1 MIEKTRFRQV
11 DFDPFA
17 NGEVMLAAPSTE
29 AQKEI
34 WLSAQFGPDANCAFN
49 ESMSFRIR
57 GPIDTALF
65 RGCLAEVID
74 RHEVLRATFSPDG
87 STWMVAKGMQ
97 LDIPVIDL
105 SAAPDQ
111 AEAEI
116 QSAIDEDA
124 ATPFD
129 LISGPLVRAKIFSVR
144 NDLHH
149 VLFTAHHIV
158 CDGWSMAI
166 IVYDLKKL
174 YTIKKTGSKEVLPA
188 PPQFSAYAGE
198 ELEMINSG
206 GGKEAEDFW
215 LNLYAEEVPVMDIPV
230 DRPRPIA
237 RTFKAKR
244 TDYDI
249 DPEIVRK
256 LKKTGAK
263 YGCTF
268 MTVLIAAFKTFLFR
282 LVQDN
287 AIVLGVPAAG
297 QLATGQYHL
306 VGHCVNLL
314 PLISKAEGSRR
325 FCDYLLDVWSLLL
338 DAHRHQ
344 RYTFGTLVRKLQIP
358 RDSSRIP
365 LIPVVFN
372 LDQKTADDNL
382 EIEGVDFEVFTNP
395 RKAENFEWY
404 WNLVSSARGDE
415 LVVECTY
422 NEALFDE
429 KTIRRRLAGFEA
441 LLGAVADAPEQRLSG
456 LDWLPEEEKER
467 LFVEFVDT
475 AFSYPK
481 NQCVYDLFEANA
493 KSDPAKIAVVFEGSE
508 ITYGELRDRS
518 NRLSDYLTDIGV
530 GPDVLVGIY
539 MDRSIEMMV
548 GLLGIVKAGGA
559 YVPLDPDYPADR
571 LAYMMVESN
580 AMVLITQE
588 KFKDSIPESKAK
600 TVFIDSGWPLT
611 ENESSTRPARKGDA
625 IIPGPEHPAY
635 VIFTSGSTG
644 NPKGVK
650 VPHRAVTN
658 FLCSMCRTPGM
669 TEDDTLLAVTTL
681 SFDIHVLEL
690 FLPLISGGKVVIA
703 PRDAAGDGHRLL
715 EMLDT
720 HGVTIMQATP
730 GTWRLMLA
738 AGWEEKKHVKVLCG
752 GEPFPADLAKA
763 LIKRAGSVWNMY
775 GPTETTVWSTCQ
787 RLTDDDGP
795 ILAGRPIGNTKT
807 YVLDANRQPLPIGVP
822 GELYIGGDGVSH
834 GYLNRPE
841 LTSKAFVPD
850 WFSNKPGALLYKTG
864 DLVKYHPDG
873 SIEYLHR
880 LDNQLK
886 VRGFRIEPGE
896 IETVMGLY
904 PVIRQAIVGVS
915 EFSSGDQRLI
925 GYFEAEA
932 TESVDIAAL
941 RTFLRS
947 KLPEYMVPQHFVAM
961 ASFPLTPA
969 GKIDRKS
976 ILAHNRGKNDSA
988 ETYAAP
994 ETAMQAEI
1002 ARVWREVLK
1011 SEKIGI
1017 RDNFFDIGGHSLLG
1031 MQVVSRLG
1039 KLYGISLSIGAIFE
1053 APTVEQMAFL
1063 IPSVTAGNAAGR
1075 QPVQEPVPED
1085 HEVFEF

>member
-1 MIEKTRFRQV
+1 MIEQTRFRQV

-17 NGEVMLAAPSTE
+17 NGEVMLTAPATE

-49 ESMSFRIR
+49 ESMSFRIH
-57 GPIDTALF
+57 GSIDIALF
-65 RGCLAEVID
+65 RECIADVID
-74 RHEVLRATFSPDG
+74 RHEALRTTFSPDG
-87 STWMVAKGMQ
+87 STLMVAEAVQ
-97 LDIPVIDL
+97 ADIPVIDL
-105 SAAPDQ
+105 SAAPDL

-129 LISGPLVRAKIFSVR
+129 LIYGPLVRAKIFSVQK
-144 NDLHH
+144 DLHH
-149 VLFTAHHIV
+149 VLFTAHHII

-174 YTIKKTGSKEVLPA
+174 YTIKKTGLKDLLPA

-198 ELEMINSG
+198 EFEMINSG
-206 GGKEAEDFW
+206 GGTEAENFW
-215 LNLYAEEVPVMDIPV
+215 LNLYAGEVPVMDIPA

-244 TDYDI
+244 TDYAI
-249 DPEIVRK
+249 DPEIIRR

-282 LVQDN
+282 LVQSDT
-287 AIVLGVPAAG
+287 IVLGVPAAG
-297 QLATGQYHL
+297 QLATGKYHL

-314 PLISKAEGSRR
+314 PLISKTEGSRK
-325 FCDYLLDVWSLLL
+325 FSEYLSDVRSLLL
-338 DAHRHQ
+338 DGHRHQ
-344 RYTFGTLVRKLQIP
+344 RYTFGTLIRKLKIP

-372 LDQKTADDNL
+372 MDQKTADDNL
-382 EIEGVDFEVFTNP
+382 EIEGADFEVFTNH

-404 WNLVSSARGDE
+404 WNLVSPAKGDE

-422 NEALFDE
+422 NDALFDE
-429 KTIRRRLAGFEA
+429 ETIRRRLAGFEA
-441 LLGAVADAPEQRLSG
+441 LLGAVADAPEQRLSAIN
-456 LDWLPEEEKER
+456 WLPEEEKER

-475 AFSYPK
+475 SFSYPK
-481 NQCVYDLFEANA
+481 NQCVHDLFEAKA
-493 KSDPAKIAVVFEGSE
+493 ESDPAKIAAVFEGSE

-518 NRLSDYLTDIGV
+518 NRLSDFLTDIGV
-530 GPDVLVGIY
+530 GPDVLVGIF
-539 MDRSIEMMV
+539 MERSIEMMV
-548 GLLGIVKAGGA
+548 GLLGILKAGGA

-571 LAYMMVESN
+571 LAYMMAESN
-580 AMVLITQE
+580 ALVLITQE
-588 KFKDSIPESKAK
+588 KFKDRIPESKAK
-600 TVFIDSGWPLT
+600 TVFIDSGRPPT
-611 ENESSTRPARKGDA
+611 ENKTSTRPPRKADT
-625 IIPGPEHPAY
+625 IVPGPEHPAY

-644 NPKGVK
+644 SPKGVK

-715 EMLDT
+715 EMLET
-720 HGVTIMQATP
+720 YGVTIMQATP

-763 LIKRAGSVWNMY
+763 LIKRADSVWNMY
-775 GPTETTVWSTCQ
+775 GPTETTVWSACH
-787 RLTDDDGP
+787 RLTDADGP

-807 YVLDANRQPLPIGVP
+807 YVLDANKQPLPIGVP
-822 GELYIGGDGVSH
+822 GELYIGGDGVAN

-850 WFSNKPGALLYKTG
+850 WFSGKPDTFLYKSG
-864 DLVKYHPDG
+864 DLVKYHADG
-873 SIEYLHR
+873 RIEYLHR

-896 IETVMGLY
+896 IEAVMGRH
-904 PVIRQAIVGVS
+904 PAIRQAIVGVS
-915 EFSSGDQRLI
+915 EFSPGDQRLM
-925 GYFEAEA
+925 GYFETAGKEP
-932 TESVDIAAL
+932 VDIAAL
-941 RTFLRS
+941 RSFLRS

-961 ASFPLTPA
+961 ASFPFTPA
-969 GKIDRKS
+969 GKIDRKA
-976 ILAHNRGKNDSA
+976 ILAYSQEKYDSA
-988 ETYAAP
+988 HTYAAP
-994 ETAMQAEI
+994 ETAIQTEI
-1002 ARVWREVLK
+1002 ARVWRDVLK

-1031 MQVVSRLG
+1031 MQVVRRLG
-1039 KLYGISLSIGAIFE
+1039 RLYRISLSIAAIFE

-1063 IPSVTAGNAAGR
+1063 ITNAMGANAAER
-1075 QPVQEPVPED
+1075 QPLQEPVPAD